1 MARPTVIDD
10 ETILEAARAVF
21 LERGI
26 GATTAEVAA
35 RAGVSEGTLFRRHKT
50 KDELFR
56 TAMQQGM
63 CVEALDSDLPQL
75 VGQGEMKDQLYELT
89 LRGIDTMRVV
99 VPIVMMSWS
108 NPGPSGYPP
117 HLDEPN
123 PRPIR
128 VMRSLA
134 SYFEAEMR
142 LGRVRRRDPEMVARV
157 FMGAIWHFA
166 MLEMS
171 FRAQDI
177 LPMPRETFARGFV
190 ELQWPALDP
199 SKDR

>member
-10 ETILEAARAVF
+10 EVILEAARSVF

-26 GATTAEVAA
+26 GATTADVAA
-35 RAGVSEGTLFRRHKT
+35 RAGVSEGSIFRRYKT

-63 CVEALDSDLPQL
+63 CVEALDSELPAL
-75 VGQGEMKDQLYELT
+75 VGKGDMKEQLYELT
-89 LRGIDTMRVV
+89 LRSVDTMRIV

-108 NPGPSGYPP
+108 NPGPTGIPS
-117 HLDEPN
+117 HLNDPN

-128 VMRSLA
+128 VLRSISA
-134 SYFEAEMR
+134 YFEAEMK
-142 LGRVRRRDPEMVARV
+142 LGRIRRRDPEMVARI
-157 FMGAIWHFA
+157 FMGAVWHFA
-166 MLEMS
+166 MLELT
-171 FRAQDI
+171 FRAQEI

-199 SKDR
+199 SSGS